1 MKDWS
6 YYEKFETVNEKYLPA
21 IGQGDTKATQ
31 ICAAVNKLV
40 YKWYNDG
47 DIYDNT
53 WYLDGW
59 LNDLSS
65 YANWLEKYADCGE
78 ILSEISSC
86 WNGNDYED
94 ILVRLA
100 DKCFDAEYLE
110 KMNAVPA
117 VGSVYDCEGRYRFEE
132 YNDDYAE
139 EEEW

>member
-1 MKDWS
+1 MT
-6 YYEKFETVNEKYLPA
+6 YFEKFEKVNEKYLPS
-21 IGQGDTKATQ
+21 IGQGETKATQ
-31 ICAAVNKLV
+31 ICTAVNKLI

-53 WYLDGW
+53 CYLDGW

-65 YANWLEKYADCGE
+65 FANWLAKYADCYH

-86 WNGNDYED
+86 WDGNDYEV

-100 DKCFDAEYLE
+100 DKCLDAEYLE
-110 KMNAVPA
+110 KMDKEPA
-117 VGSVYDCEGRYRFEE
+117 VGSIYDCEGSFRFEE
-132 YNDDYAE
+132 YNDDYDE